1 MIFDTH
7 THLNDKQF
15 AEDRDEVILRA
26 REEYGVSWM
35 LNVGYNRET
44 IQTSLELAEKYD
56 FIYSSVGWH
65 PTDAISYR
73 EEDLVYLRELTSHP
87 KVVALGEMGLDYYW
101 DTSPKDVQAHVF
113 REQIRLARE
122 VKLPIIIHDR
132 DAHEDVIKILRSEHA
147 EEVGGVMH
155 CFGGDEKIMEA
166 ALEMNFYIGIGG
178 PVTFKNAKLPKEI
191 ARLVPEDRLLL
202 ETDCPYLAPHPFR
215 GKRNETGY
223 VRLVADQIAELR
235 GLSIEELAQITTNN
249 AKRLFQIQASS

>member
-15 AEDRDEVILRA
+15 AEDQDEVILRA

-132 DAHEDVIKILRSEHA
+132 DAHEDVIEILRSEHA

-166 ALEMNFYIGIGG
+166 ALEMNFYIGLGG